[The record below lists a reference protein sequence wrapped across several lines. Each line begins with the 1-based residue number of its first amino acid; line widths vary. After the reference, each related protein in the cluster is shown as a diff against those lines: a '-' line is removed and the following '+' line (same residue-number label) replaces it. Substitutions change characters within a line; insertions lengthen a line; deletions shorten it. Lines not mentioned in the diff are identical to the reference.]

1 MDQLLQQ
8 NETKTSTILIKFVFI
23 LILAAAAVYLILPSS
38 SLLFGKEIGYRLGLD
53 LQGGTQLIYQADLSR
68 IDPSLHDNA
77 MASVRDVIERRV
89 NAFGVSEP
97 VVQISGDDRLL
108 VELPGVTNVDD
119 AVRQI
124 GETPFLE
131 FREENLDI
139 ELPENIEELDL
150 GVLFVPTELT
160 GAHLQRAEVTFSGST
175 SALNTPEVT
184 LIFNDEGRRLL
195 TQITERNI
203 GRGLAI
209 YLDGLPIVDTNG
221 DGIIDENDPP
231 YAPIVN
237 SAIPD
242 GQAVITGNFTIE
254 EARELATR
262 LNSGALP
269 VPIQLLSQQNVG
281 PSLGQIAVV
290 KSLVAGLLGCAA
302 VGLFMILFY
311 RLPGLL
317 ATVALIIYT
326 ALSLAIF
333 KLIGVTFTTAS
344 ITGFILSVGI
354 AIDANILIFERMKEE
369 LRVGK
374 TLQQAL
380 HEGFRRAWPSVR
392 DSNLS
397 SLLTAVVLF
406 TSTGIIRG
414 FALTLGIGILVSMFT
429 AITITRTLL
438 QIVIRV
444 PAFNR
449 THLFG
454 VVKAS

>member
-1 MDQLLQQ
+1 MQDPKIASK
-8 NETKTSTILIKFVFI
+8 ESTTGTILGKFVFI
-23 LILAAAAVYLILPSS
+23 LILAAVSIYLILPSTAVV
-38 SLLFGKEIGYRLGLD
+38 FGKDIGYRLGLD
-53 LQGGTQLIYQADLSR
+53 LQGGTQLVYEGDLSR
-68 IDPSLHDNA
+68 LDPSLRDDA

-97 VVQISGDDRLL
+97 IVQISGDNRLL
-108 VELPGVTNVDD
+108 VELPGVTDVDE

-131 FREENLDI
+131 FREENTNI
-139 ELPENIEELDL
+139 ELPENVEDLDL
-150 GVLFVPTELT
+150 GTLFVPTELT
-160 GAHLQRAEVTFSGST
+160 GAHLQRAEVTFSGS
-175 SALNTPEVT
+175 SAAVSTPQVT
-184 LIFNDEGRRLL
+184 LIFNDEGRQLL
-195 TQITERNI
+195 AQVTERNI

-209 YLDGLPIVDTNG
+209 YLDSLPIVDTNG
-221 DGIIDENDPP
+221 DGTINESDPP
-231 YAPIVN
+231 YAPTVN
-237 SAIPD
+237 TAIPD

-269 VPIQLLSQQNVG
+269 VPIQLLSQQNIG

-290 KSLVAGLLGCAA
+290 KSLVAGLLGFSA

-311 RLPGLL
+311 RLPGFL
-317 ATVALIIYT
+317 ATIALIVYA
-326 ALSLAIF
+326 ALALAIF

-369 LRVGK
+369 LRAGK
-374 TLQQAL
+374 SLPQAL
-380 HEGFRRAWPSVR
+380 QEGFRRAWPSVR

-397 SLLTAVVLF
+397 SLLTSVVLF

-414 FALTLGIGILVSMFT
+414 FALTLGIGIIISMFT
-429 AITITRTLL
+429 AITVTKTLL
-438 QIVIRV
+438 QLVSKA
-444 PAFNR
+444 PK
-449 THLFG
+449 LSSLKLYG
-454 VVKAS
+454 V